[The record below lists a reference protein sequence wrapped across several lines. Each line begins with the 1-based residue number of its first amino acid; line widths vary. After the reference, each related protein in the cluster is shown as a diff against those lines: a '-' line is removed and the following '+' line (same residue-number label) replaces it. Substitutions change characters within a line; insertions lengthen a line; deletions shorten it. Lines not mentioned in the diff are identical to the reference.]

1 MKNLPIRVKSGTAD
15 ASEEH
20 VVQQKLRIFA
30 VEHTIR
36 EYSVYL
42 SGPIEEPPHYEE
54 LCHLLRTAQEH
65 DKIYI
70 HINTAGGSVSSGL
83 AIIEAIRDSNAEVI
97 TILDPEGYSMGALI
111 FLAGHKMA
119 LTRHSRMM
127 IHNYSSGMVGK
138 GNEQVAEIQSS
149 FNWFEGIL
157 TDLCYPF
164 LSKAEIKAV
173 MDGRDIWL
181 SAPEIL
187 ARLQNAAQKNGSRTK
202 SRNRALKKAADEG
215 LTE

>member
-1 MKNLPIRVKSGTAD
+1 MTKFQMRTNESNVAEDGQVIQPRV
-15 ASEEH
+15 
-20 VVQQKLRIFA
+20 RIFA
-30 VEHTIR
+30 VEHVIR

-65 DKIYI
+65 DKINI
-70 HINTAGGSVSSGL
+70 HINTVGGSVSSGL
-83 AIIEAIRDSNAEVI
+83 AIIEAIRESNAEVT
-97 TILDPEGYSMGALI
+97 TILDPEGYSMGSLI
-111 FLAGHKMA
+111 FLAGHKLA
-119 LTRHSRMM
+119 VSRHSRMM

-157 TDLCYPF
+157 SDLCYPF
-164 LSKAEIKAV
+164 LSKGEIKAV
-173 MDGRDIWL
+173 MEGRDIWL

-187 ARLQNAAQKNGSRTK
+187 ARLQAMA
-202 SRNRALKKAADEG
+202 KKK
-215 LTE
+215 